1 MDIIEI
7 AKNIEKKNGRL
18 YLVGG
23 AIRDKIIGI
32 ENYDEDYCVVGLSDN
47 DFEEMFPNAKKYGK
61 SFGVYGIDGKEFA
74 LARMEEKIDK
84 GHKGF
89 NIISNKDISIEED
102 LRRRDVTINSIAQD
116 VLTGEIIDPFNGMK
130 DIENKTIRATS
141 EKFIEDPLRVYRVAR
156 LASKLNFEVDKD
168 TISLMNFLREE
179 LKTLSPER
187 VFEEFRKVLNT
198 DNPSKFFLILK
209 ESNVLDVHFKEI
221 YRLIGAL
228 QPLKYH
234 PEGDSF
240 NHTMM
245 ALENSVKL
253 TKDEKLR
260 FAALVH
266 DLGKGTTPK
275 EMYPHHYGHE
285 ERGYKEVKN
294 LGERLRIPKT
304 WVEIGQ
310 EACLYH
316 MKGGIFDRMTINKKV
331 QFIEKVN
338 DTKIGLE
345 GLKIVVLCDRNRSE
359 NIDTSIVD
367 FDIIGKEMINTING
381 KYILNKYREVKDTN
395 FKDILHLERVE
406 WLKNK

>member
-7 AKNIEKKNGRL
+7 AKKIKERNGRL

-32 ENYDEDYCVVGLSDN
+32 DNYDEDYCIVGLN
-47 DFEEMFPNAKKYGK
+47 ENEFEKIFPEAKKYGK
-61 SFGVYGIDGKEFA
+61 SFGVYGIEGKEFA
-74 LARMEEKIDK
+74 LARIEEKILE

-89 NIISNKDISIEED
+89 NIISNKDIEIEED
-102 LRRRDVTINSIAQD
+102 LKRRDITINSIAQD
-116 VLTGEIIDPFNGMK
+116 VLTGEIIDPFNGIE
-130 DIENKTIRATS
+130 DIKNKIIRATS

-156 LASKLNFEVDKD
+156 LASKLNFEVEEN
-168 TISLMNFLREE
+168 TIKLMNSLKEE

-187 VFEEFRKVLNT
+187 VFEELRKALNT
-198 DNPSKFFLILK
+198 DNPSKFFIILK
-209 ESNVLDVHFKEI
+209 GANVLDVHFKEI

-228 QPLKYH
+228 QPMKYH

-275 EMYPHHYGHE
+275 EMYPHHYDHE
-285 ERGYKEVKN
+285 KRGYKEVAN
-294 LGERLRIPKT
+294 LGKRLRIPRV
-304 WVEIGQ
+304 WIEIGQ
-310 EACLYH
+310 ESSLYH
-316 MKGGIFDRMTINKKV
+316 MKGGIFERMTINKKV

-338 DTKIGLE
+338 DSKIGLE
-345 GLKIVVLCDRNRSE
+345 GLKIVVLCDRNRTE
-359 NIDTSIVD
+359 EIDMNIAD
-367 FDIIGKEMINTING
+367 FDIIGKEMLNTING
-381 KYILNKYREVKDTN
+381 KYILNKYKQVKDSN
-395 FKDILHLERVE
+395 FKDILHLERE
-406 WLKNK
+406 QQL